1 MREVSAELRERLEAQ
16 RGENAPRLP
25 VSSFVWVA
33 WPLHPNRKTTARRC
47 YSTLDFAVTMDG
59 KLYDGKNRLLDFNE
73 KDDRR
78 PFVMNSDH
86 LYYGASCGFRVFD
99 AEGLAG
105 KFVTA
110 ANARR
115 EFPAIYC
122 EAWLHFSED
131 AKEIESLRYGKMV
144 FGGHVTRI
152 ELQEDTNGRSIA
164 KVWGGHEGLTAS
176 MSRPHTAAA
185 ASVVV

>member
-1 MREVSAELRERLEAQ
+1 MREISAELRERLEAQ
-16 RGENAPRLP
+16 RGENAPPLP
-25 VSSFVWVA
+25 VSSFVWVG
-33 WPLHPNRKTTARRC
+33 WPLNTNGETTARRC

-78 PFVMNSDH
+78 PFVMSSDD

-110 ANARR
+110 AKARR
-115 EFPAIYC
+115 ELPAIYC

-131 AKEIESLRYGKMV
+131 AKEIESLRFGKMI
-144 FGGHVTRI
+144 FGGHITRI
-152 ELQEDTNGRSIA
+152 ELQVDTIGRRIA
-164 KVWGGHEGLTAS
+164 KVWGGYKGLMVS
-176 MSRPHTAAA
+176 KSRPYTATA